1 MYLFV
6 FLYLAVLSEMPT
18 QLILILAKKIQEMII
33 DLFFRW
39 LQVHSGMIFNT
50 ICFLC
55 DGQFASQAPQIA
67 LIFNFCIGK
76 PLKDWHF

>member
-33 DLFFRW
+33 DLFFR
-39 LQVHSGMIFNT
+39 
-50 ICFLC
+50 
-55 DGQFASQAPQIA
+55 
-67 LIFNFCIGK
+67 
-76 PLKDWHF
+76 